1 VAVELKQRRFFA
13 DSGGAASAGDGAA
26 TKWLV
31 PVVLRF
37 RDLKGVK
44 EQPVLLREGSAHVK
58 LEAEGLVSWCIGNAD
73 ARGFYRTNYDDATLA
88 RLLPAVAE
96 LRPAER
102 IALISDQW
110 ALVRADQAPIER
122 FLDLVVSLRGEEDHV
137 VLDEVVG
144 RLGLI
149 EHRFLADEDR
159 AAFGTLVTDLYGAR
173 AAKLGWSPAPTE
185 DDESRLRRAV
195 LLRALVL
202 IARAPDAV
210 AEAAKR
216 LPPPSSEGPST
227 VDPNLLDVVVTAAAR
242 RADDARFED
251 LRARAKSETDPASKR
266 RYLHALARVEEGA
279 LPARAVELALSDDV
293 PMQDFSSY
301 VSVLLSNRTTREAAF
316 AMIQDRWTQT
326 RAKAD
331 SPMILR
337 RLVEALAGLPERRHY
352 DAVRAFL
359 DAHPIDGARQAI
371 AQTLERMQ
379 MDATLRD
386 RILPRISAWL
396 RAR

>member
-1 VAVELKQRRFFA
+1 M
-13 DSGGAASAGDGAA
+13 
-26 TKWLV
+26 

-44 EQPVLLREGSAHVK
+44 EQPVLLREGSARVK

-102 IALISDQW
+102 IVLISDQW

-159 AAFGTLVTDLYGAR
+159 AAFGALVTELYGAR
-173 AAKLGWSPAPTE
+173 AAKLGWSPAAGE
-185 DDESRLRRAV
+185 DDEIRLRRAV
-195 LLRALVL
+195 LLRALVVT
-202 IARAPDAV
+202 ARASGHRRRGR
-210 AEAAKR
+210 EATAAAAASR
-216 LPPPSSEGPST
+216 RGD

-242 RADDARFED
+242 RADEPRFED

-266 RYLHALARVEEGA
+266 RYLHALARAEEGA
-279 LPARAVELALSDDV
+279 PAR
-293 PMQDFSSY
+293 P
-301 VSVLLSNRTTREAAF
+301 RR
-316 AMIQDRWTQT
+316 
-326 RAKAD
+326 RAGAQ
-331 SPMILR
+331 R
-337 RLVEALAGLPERRHY
+337 RRPDAGLLVVRQRAAWRTAPPARR
-352 DAVRAFL
+352 RS
-359 DAHPIDGARQAI
+359 R
-371 AQTLERMQ
+371 
-379 MDATLRD
+379 
-386 RILPRISAWL
+386 
-396 RAR
+396 